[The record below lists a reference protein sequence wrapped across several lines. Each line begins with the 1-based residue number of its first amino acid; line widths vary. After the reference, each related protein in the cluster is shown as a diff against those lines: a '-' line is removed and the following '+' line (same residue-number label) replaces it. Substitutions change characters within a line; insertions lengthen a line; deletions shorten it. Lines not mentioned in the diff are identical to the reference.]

1 MFINYILPLI
11 VGIIFVVLF
20 VVLCTIKFKN
30 ADENKKLL
38 PVRIIFYLLV
48 IFEIAKIVY
57 LIHQNGKYE
66 PSRYPI
72 VFCSIVMFA
81 YPLFC
86 FKQNKF
92 SDFAKTMSV
101 MPSIFVY
108 ILFAA
113 IQWQFN
119 LSIIQAHSYFYH
131 SAMLA
136 VAIYLL
142 TVKLYKF
149 EFKKFFDLFLGLAGY
164 VLFSTVLSLF
174 LGGDIS
180 YFGPNSSYLAFL
192 YNMFGYAVGNILLC
206 ILFFVLCVLF
216 YGIIALCQKR
226 KSKPQKTLEITQKEE
241 TKNV

>member
-1 MFINYILPLI
+1 MFLNYILPLI
-11 VGIIFVVLF
+11 VGLIFVVLF

-48 IFEIAKIVY
+48 VFEIAKIVY

-72 VFCSIVMFA
+72 VFCSLIMFTL
-81 YPLFC
+81 PMFC

-101 MPSIFVY
+101 IPSIFVY
-108 ILFAA
+108 ILFVA

-164 VLFSTVLSLF
+164 VVFSTVLSLF

-180 YFGPNSSYLAFL
+180 YFGPNSSYLSFL
-192 YNMFGYAVGNILLC
+192 YDMFGYAVGNILLC
-206 ILFFVLCVLF
+206 ILFFVLCIAF
-216 YGIIALCQKR
+216 YGIVALCKR
-226 KSKPQKTLEITQKEE
+226 KPKPAPQNIE
-241 TKNV
+241 TKEAENV